1 MSTIPFGPR
10 NPPEDPLLAKA
21 GELPKDVA
29 PPRDLWPAIAAR
41 LQQPGEAPHK
51 PAFRW
56 PLALAAALLVA
67 SVSALLTWSL
77 LRDPQ
82 AAGPA
87 VIAQAPAAEFVPVR
101 YGPNS
106 GVSTA
111 ELAAVATRMALYAWG
126 RSGVSVSGDS
136 FPWSW
141 THPSSASCM
150 SARIAATSRSAT
162 TPTTRTLDDFS
173 ARAISRARSTVT
185 RRGELGTK
193 LMPMAVAPRSA
204 HASASEAVV
213 TPQILTCIIPVSRRS
228 SSARPK

>member
-41 LQQPGEAPHK
+41 LQQPGEAQHK

-82 AAGPA
+82 APGPA

-106 GVSTA
+106 GVSSA
-111 ELAAVATRMALYAWG
+111 ELAARDALLVQFRDAFATLRPETREAIRKNLAVMQAAADEIDAALAKDPA
-126 RSGVSVSGDS
+126 SGMLQGMLAGTYKQELNLYSTVV
-136 FPWSW
+136 
-141 THPSSASCM
+141 
-150 SARIAATSRSAT
+150 TSRDG
-162 TPTTRTLDDFS
+162 L
-173 ARAISRARSTVT
+173 T
-185 RRGELGTK
+185 RRT
-193 LMPMAVAPRSA
+193 
-204 HASASEAVV
+204 
-213 TPQILTCIIPVSRRS
+213 
-228 SSARPK
+228 